1 MCMYIYGI
9 YKVDYLDIYGSIWHI
24 YMFIWIYIYGNI
36 TSRFLISLTMYSAPH
51 PLVLCSQGF
60 LKTQK
65 GEGSDLLMA
74 RCPRIWTS
82 QNRFEKYSE
91 SISTIQILQS
101 LQTQAYT
108 KPANISRGFQVL
120 HADKTTATLQ
130 PQPKKWGCQN
140 IGHSPKSTGKF
151 SRIFC
156 RFDLQI
162 LGILGFVRLGSKTE
176 RKRQ

>member
-1 MCMYIYGI
+1 MAYIIYMFYFDILYILLYIYGI
-9 YKVDYLDIYGSIWHI
+9 
-24 YMFIWIYIYGNI
+24 I

-82 QNRFEKYSE
+82 QNRFEKYSAE
-91 SISTIQILQS
+91 FNFNHPDPSISSDPSIP
-101 LQTQAYT
+101 T

-120 HADKTTATLQ
+120 HADKTPRQQ
-130 PQPKKWGCQN
+130 PCNHNQKNGVVK
-140 IGHSPKSTGKF
+140 I
-151 SRIFC
+151 
-156 RFDLQI
+156 
-162 LGILGFVRLGSKTE
+162 
-176 RKRQ
+176 

>member
-1 MCMYIYGI
+1 MAYMAYTYIY
-9 YKVDYLDIYGSIWHI
+9 VYLDIYGII
-24 YMFIWIYIYGNI
+24 P
-36 TSRFLISLTMYSAPH
+36 SRFLISLTMYSAPH

-60 LKTQK
+60 LKAQK

-91 SISTIQILQS
+91 SISNIQILQS

-120 HADKTTATLQ
+120 HADKTTATPQ

-151 SRIFC
+151 SKHFC

-176 RKRQ
+176 RTRQ